1 MAVNA
6 VESVTAAAT
15 SATPPRSVIKE
26 QEDRFLRLLVTQL
39 KNQDPLNPLD
49 NAQIT
54 SQMAQIS
61 TVQGLE
67 RLNTTLNALLGQAN
81 ATHQLAAASLVGRG
95 VLVPGGELVLEGGHT
110 LFGVELKEPVD
121 QLTVEIRDATGG
133 LVHRAELGPHRA
145 GIHGLHWD
153 GVTESGV
160 AAADGR
166 YSFEVSA
173 VRGEES
179 VAAMALSFGRV
190 DAVAR
195 SGDSVSLVLSGGRSA
210 VLADVKQVF

>member
-1 MAVNA
+1 MPVNA
-6 VESVTAAAT
+6 VESVAAA
-15 SATPPRSVIKE
+15 APAPPSRSVMKE

-67 RLNTTLNALLGQAN
+67 RLNATLNALLGQAN
-81 ATHQLAAASLVGRG
+81 AAQQLAAASLVGRG
-95 VLVPGGELVLEGGHT
+95 VLVPGGELVLDSGST
-110 LFGVELKEPVD
+110 LFGVELKEPAD
-121 QLTVEIRDATGG
+121 RLTVEIRDATGR
-133 LVHRAELGPHRA
+133 LVYRAELGPHGA

-153 GVTESGV
+153 GITESGAV
-160 AAADGR
+160 AADGR

-173 VRGEES
+173 TRGEQS

-210 VLADVKQVF
+210 ALADVKQVF

>member
-1 MAVNA
+1 MPVNA
-6 VESVTAAAT
+6 IESVAAAVL
-15 SATPPRSVIKE
+15 APPSRSVMKE

-67 RLNTTLNALLGQAN
+67 RLNATLNALLGQAN
-81 ATHQLAAASLVGRG
+81 AAQQLAAASLVGRG
-95 VLVPGGELVLEGGHT
+95 VLVPGGELVLESGRT
-110 LFGVELKEPVD
+110 LFGVELKEPAD
-121 QLTVEIRDATGG
+121 RLTVEIRDATGR
-133 LVHRAELGPHRA
+133 LVYRAELGPHGA

-153 GVTESGV
+153 GITESGAV
-160 AAADGR
+160 AADGR

-173 VRGEES
+173 TRGEQS

-195 SGDSVSLVLSGGRSA
+195 SGDAVSLVLSGGRSA
-210 VLADVKQVF
+210 ALADVKQVF

>member
-1 MAVNA
+1 MPVNA
-6 VESVTAAAT
+6 VESVAAAAPALP
-15 SATPPRSVIKE
+15 SRSVMKE

-67 RLNTTLNALLGQAN
+67 RLNATLNALLGQAN
-81 ATHQLAAASLVGRG
+81 ATQQLAAASLVGRG
-95 VLVPGGELVLEGGHT
+95 VLVPGGELVLDSGST
-110 LFGVELKEPVD
+110 LFGVELKEPAD
-121 QLTVEIRDATGG
+121 RLTVEIRDATGR
-133 LVHRAELGPHRA
+133 LVYRAELGPHGA

-153 GVTESGV
+153 GITESGAV
-160 AAADGR
+160 AADGR

-173 VRGEES
+173 TRGEQS

-210 VLADVKQVF
+210 ALADVKQVF

>member
-1 MAVNA
+1 MPVNA
-6 VESVTAAAT
+6 VESVAAAAPALP
-15 SATPPRSVIKE
+15 SRSVMKE

-67 RLNTTLNALLGQAN
+67 RLNATLNALLGQAN
-81 ATHQLAAASLVGRG
+81 AAQQLAAASLVGRG
-95 VLVPGGELVLEGGHT
+95 VLVPGGELVLDNGST
-110 LFGVELKEPVD
+110 LFGVELKEPAD
-121 QLTVEIRDATGG
+121 RLTVEIRDATGR
-133 LVHRAELGPHRA
+133 LVYRAELGPHGA

-153 GVTESGV
+153 GITESGAV
-160 AAADGR
+160 AADGR

-173 VRGEES
+173 TRGEQS

-210 VLADVKQVF
+210 ALADVKQVF

>member
-1 MAVNA
+1 M
-6 VESVTAAAT
+6 
-15 SATPPRSVIKE
+15 KE

-67 RLNTTLNALLGQAN
+67 RLNATLNALLGQAN
-81 ATHQLAAASLVGRG
+81 AAQQLAAASLVGRG
-95 VLVPGGELVLEGGHT
+95 VLVPGGELVLDSGST
-110 LFGVELKEPVD
+110 LFGVELKEPAD
-121 QLTVEIRDATGG
+121 RLTVEIRDATGR
-133 LVHRAELGPHRA
+133 LVYRAELGPHGA

-153 GVTESGV
+153 GITESGAV
-160 AAADGR
+160 AADGR

-173 VRGEES
+173 TRGEQS

-210 VLADVKQVF
+210 ALADVKQVF

>member
-1 MAVNA
+1 MPVNA
-6 VESVTAAAT
+6 VESVAAAAPALP
-15 SATPPRSVIKE
+15 SRSVMKE

-67 RLNTTLNALLGQAN
+67 RLNATLNALLGQAN
-81 ATHQLAAASLVGRG
+81 AAQQLAAASLVGRG
-95 VLVPGGELVLEGGHT
+95 VLVPGGELVLDSGST
-110 LFGVELKEPVD
+110 LFGVELKEPAD
-121 QLTVEIRDATGG
+121 RLTVEIRDATGR
-133 LVHRAELGPHRA
+133 LVYRAELGPHGA

-153 GVTESGV
+153 GITESGAV
-160 AAADGR
+160 AADGR

-173 VRGEES
+173 TRGEQS

-210 VLADVKQVF
+210 ALADVKQVF